1 LYIKGTSNNNNK
13 KVKVDT
19 TMMEDSNVQELDFLE
34 KTSYFSKKNFIRA
47 LKFLIIPGWR
57 DSGFSQKEYEIDKI
71 KSKRKFFRRL
81 IKPLTLLVIGL
92 IMFIIFLGAF
102 LLFYFQ
108 ERK

>member
-1 LYIKGTSNNNNK
+1 MK
-13 KVKVDT
+13 
-19 TMMEDSNVQELDFLE
+19 DSSVQELDFIKE

-81 IKPLTLLVIGL
+81 IKPLTLIGIGL
-92 IMFIIFLGAF
+92 ITLIVFWEFTLLG
-102 LLFYFQ
+102 LLSIH
-108 ERK
+108 